1 MKVTARRSIGYATHR
16 FHSGAA
22 VPSTHA
28 VSGTFTIP
36 PSAAVSA
43 VTIPS
48 STTTTSSPPTTISYP
63 STSFAGFGSTG
74 GWTLGPS
81 PGTFSV
87 TAEDQWAYEIEH
99 EGCEYSLWVNSK
111 GQITS
116 SAMDRH
122 TEPNQTVI
130 DALAEWC
137 IANQYKDEGA
147 AWFVKHAV

>member
-22 VPSTHA
+22 VPSAHA
-28 VSGTFTIP
+28 VSGAFTV
-36 PSAAVSA
+36 PSSGATSI
-43 VTIPS
+43 VTVPSGMTTISSS
-48 STTTTSSPPTTISYP
+48 STT
-63 STSFAGFGSTG
+63 FAGFSSTG

-111 GQITS
+111 GEITS

-122 TEPNQTVI
+122 TEPNQAVI